1 MEYLIIVLGSYLLGS
16 IPFGFILTKIFL
28 KKDIRNIGS
37 GNIGATNALRTGNKL
52 LGYATLILDITKAI
66 LPILYVK
73 FNYPDYIFV
82 ASLSAFL
89 GHVFPIWLKF
99 KGGKGVATYVGIL
112 FSINLILG
120 SIFVVSWVVTFLI
133 SKYSSLSS
141 LMASLIVPIYL
152 IIFENYNS
160 IFFIIMFVLIFYT
173 HRENVKRLKNKEE
186 SKTKIYWFDYQKLLA
201 NLINNESC
209 CCRKSS

>member
-1 MEYLIIVLGSYLLGS
+1 MEYFIIALGSYLLGS

-28 KKDIRNIGS
+28 KKDIRDIGS

-52 LGYATLILDITKAI
+52 LGYSTLILDISKAI

-73 FNYPDYIFV
+73 FNYQDYIYI
-82 ASLSAFL
+82 ASLCAFL
-89 GHVFPIWLKF
+89 GHVFPVWLKF

-112 FSINLILG
+112 FSINLFFGFIFIL
-120 SIFVVSWVVTFLI
+120 SWLVIFFI

-141 LMASLIVPIYL
+141 LIASLMVPIYL
-152 IIFENYNS
+152 IFAKDHNS

-173 HRENVKRLKNKEE
+173 HRENVSRLKNKKE
-186 SKTKIYWFDYQKLLA
+186 SKTKIY
-201 NLINNESC
+201 
-209 CCRKSS
+209 